1 MRCIT
6 GSQKIL
12 EQICSRMYF
21 IVLPPHIYILN
32 TIMTDLEDFEFFC
45 TEKADQMASFLLDT
59 LS

>member
-1 MRCIT
+1 
-6 GSQKIL
+6 
-12 EQICSRMYF
+12 MYF

>member
-1 MRCIT
+1 MFFKKHLTIY
-6 GSQKIL
+6 SL
-12 EQICSRMYF
+12 S
-21 IVLPPHIYILN
+21 PPHIYILN